1 MIRFRLLA
9 LGMAVTLFSC
19 DDENSDPRSDQSL
32 PAIGF
37 NQTEIVFDEDELEG
51 TLRLTLSKPA
61 AGLGT
66 VSLSFTSSDLTAFD
80 IQPQPVNGKI
90 DLVVNAGSTEVF
102 FRVRPVNNGIID
114 GNKSLFISVV
124 NTSGNLRLADNRSL
138 SLTVVDDESPVKV
151 NFMINMGS
159 TRENATQSS
168 PVMILLSGMAPTAG
182 TIEINFIPSQ
192 LTYGVHFI
200 TEPAAQNGKIV
211 IPVSTGELATNFKVI
226 PINNQLVNGDHQI
239 QFILSRATGG
249 VTLGP
254 GHLHVFTI
262 TDDEIM
268 SLARGYQNQSGNY
281 SHKREYTYNEDGSIN
296 EVRWE
301 SNTPNFRSGS
311 FTYEYDELGR
321 VQREVHNDGLLK
333 VYTWKD
339 DRIVKSEDI
348 RNDEVKRYVIYGYD
362 AAGRVGEMVLYDR
375 QKVSDPF
382 VVTFTRAYLYH
393 ADGNLFKEFLMAGDG
408 VTVISTAVYDGY
420 LPAPNPFPAVEI
432 LPNLSVQPNLP
443 GSYKLNDGMSSLNYQ
458 FSYEFRADGLP
469 VKRTVS
475 GAAQENSTYHY
486 Y

>member
-1 MIRFRLLA
+1 MTSFRLLA
-9 LGMAVTLFSC
+9 LGMAVTFFSC
-19 DDENSDPRSDQSL
+19 DDENSNPRPDQSL

-61 AGLGT
+61 AGIGT
-66 VSLSFTSSDLTAFD
+66 VSLAFTSSDLTAFD
-80 IQPQPVNGKI
+80 IQPHPVDGKI
-90 DLVVNAGSTEVF
+90 DLVVNTGCTEVF

-114 GNKSLFISVV
+114 GNKILFISVV
-124 NTSGNLRLADNRSL
+124 SVSPNLRLAENKSL
-138 SLTVVDDESPVKV
+138 SLSVVDDESPVNV

-168 PVMILLSGMAPTAG
+168 PVVILLSGMAPAPG

-192 LTYGVHFI
+192 LTYGVHFT
-200 TEPAAQNGKIV
+200 TEPAAQNGKIT
-211 IPVSTGELATNFKVI
+211 IPVAAGELATNFRVI

-268 SLARGYQNQSGNY
+268 SLAKGYQNQSGNF
-281 SHKREYTYNEDGSIN
+281 SHKREYTYNPDGSID
-296 EVRWE
+296 EVKWE
-301 SNTPNFRSGS
+301 AETPYLRSGS

-321 VQREVHNDGLLK
+321 VLREVHSDGLLRE
-333 VYTWKD
+333 YTWQD
-339 DRIVKSEDI
+339 NQIVKSEDI
-348 RNDEVKRYVIYGYD
+348 RNDEVKKYVLYGYD
-362 AAGRVGEMVLYDR
+362 VAGRVGELVIYDR
-375 QKVSDPF
+375 QKPSDPF
-382 VVTFTRAYLYH
+382 TVTFTKAYLYH
-393 ADGNLFKEFLMAGDG
+393 ADGNLFKEFVMTGEEATI
-408 VTVISTAVYDGY
+408 VSTSVYDNY
-420 LPAPNPFPAVEI
+420 LPVPNPFPAVEI
-432 LPNLSVQPNLP
+432 LPNINMQPNLP
-443 GSYKLNDGMSSLNYQ
+443 GNYKLNNDLSSLNYQ

-469 VKRTVS
+469 VKRTVN
-475 GAAQENSTYHY
+475 GAAQESSTYQY